1 MEDKINKSEILKN
14 LKADMKE
21 AERLQREWFIKR
33 EEWSSQ
39 TEGAPY
45 GNEVEGKSKIVSKDI
60 KKQREW
66 MIPSITDPFLS
77 TSDVIKCN
85 PVTYEDAKAARQ
97 NELLLNTQFC
107 RKFNRYNFIMKA
119 TKVLVT
125 EGSVVIQTG
134 WDYEEEEVEA
144 EVEVISVDENGMEFV
159 DTEISMQTNVIRNQ
173 PTAVVCRN
181 EDIFIDPTCMDD
193 MDKCQFVIHRY
204 ESSLNALKQDGRYE
218 NLDKVEAAQY
228 NLTNDPQYLR
238 EDQTYFEFKDKPRK
252 KFVVHEYWGNY
263 DIDGDGIAEPIVC
276 AWVGNTIIRLESNPY
291 PDNKPPFV
299 IVPFSAVPFQ
309 MFGEALAETIG
320 DNQKVKTA
328 ITRGM
333 IDNMAKSNNAVVATR
348 KGALD
353 PVNRKKFLKGENF
366 EFNGTPG
373 DFWQGSYNQL
383 PSSAFDMLN
392 LQNNEI
398 ESQTGVKSFS
408 GGISGNSLGNM
419 LDIETDVPLMDGSWK
434 KLRDVCDG
442 DGLIGS
448 NGKVTTVLKAHEIKY
463 PEQAYDMKFENEA
476 VVKSGGEH
484 LWTVKV
490 HGTSH
495 KLREWT
501 TISADDVYGY
511 MQKGH
516 RVTIPA
522 MKEMHAGIVTGNSI
536 DPYVLGY
543 WLGDGMSHSARIT
556 TEDIEVIDNFNTA
569 GYNCVEVKDSS
580 KCGNAKMYDVYKI
593 GYKPTRDSAT
603 GQFIGTGSFHSE
615 LRELGLHARY
625 NGEKHIPKEY
635 FTATYDEKMELIR
648 GLMDSDGYAHSGAFV
663 QFCQSE
669 SRLKDD
675 VIMLI
680 KSLGLKVSVI
690 KRDKHARNAMKQA
703 RCNISGSKMIW
714 ARKDAYEVGFTP
726 WSNPFKLSRKADKWK
741 RPKIETVKLTSMEKV
756 DKVLMRCLTVDSA
769 DKLFAVTSK
778 FILTHNTATGARG
791 ALDATATR
799 RLNLVRN
806 MSENMIKPIMRKWMA
821 YNAEFLEEEEVIRIT
836 NDEYV
841 PIRRDDLAGK
851 IDIDISISTSED
863 NAAKSQELS
872 FLLQTVGPNEDPSI
886 RREIM
891 AQIMDLM
898 RMPEQAKKIRDY
910 QPQVDPV
917 QQKMQELQIAKLEAE
932 IEKIR
937 ADAANK
943 LASSVENEADR
954 DEKLAQAEL
963 KRAQARKLMSEADN
977 LDMDFLRKDEMID
990 EQTTYERDQMQY
1002 DRKMQE
1008 KQFDRLHTL
1017 EVMQAQIDAG
1027 GKNEQIGVK

>member
-144 EVEVISVDENGMEFV
+144 EVEVVNTDENGREFV

-276 AWVGNTIIRLESNPY
+276 AWVGSTIIRLESNPY
-291 PDNKPPFV
+291 PDKKPPFV

-320 DNQKVKTA
+320 DNQKIKTA

-333 IDNMAKSNNAVVATR
+333 VDNMAKSNNAVVATR

-408 GGISGNSLGNM
+408 GGISGNALG
-419 LDIETDVPLMDGSWK
+419 S
-434 KLRDVCDG
+434 
-442 DGLIGS
+442 
-448 NGKVTTVLKAHEIKY
+448 
-463 PEQAYDMKFENEA
+463 
-476 VVKSGGEH
+476 
-484 LWTVKV
+484 
-490 HGTSH
+490 
-495 KLREWT
+495 
-501 TISADDVYGY
+501 
-511 MQKGH
+511 
-516 RVTIPA
+516 
-522 MKEMHAGIVTGNSI
+522 
-536 DPYVLGY
+536 
-543 WLGDGMSHSARIT
+543 
-556 TEDIEVIDNFNTA
+556 
-569 GYNCVEVKDSS
+569 
-580 KCGNAKMYDVYKI
+580 
-593 GYKPTRDSAT
+593 
-603 GQFIGTGSFHSE
+603 
-615 LRELGLHARY
+615 
-625 NGEKHIPKEY
+625 
-635 FTATYDEKMELIR
+635 
-648 GLMDSDGYAHSGAFV
+648 
-663 QFCQSE
+663 
-669 SRLKDD
+669 
-675 VIMLI
+675 
-680 KSLGLKVSVI
+680 
-690 KRDKHARNAMKQA
+690 
-703 RCNISGSKMIW
+703 
-714 ARKDAYEVGFTP
+714 
-726 WSNPFKLSRKADKWK
+726 
-741 RPKIETVKLTSMEKV
+741 
-756 DKVLMRCLTVDSA
+756 
-769 DKLFAVTSK
+769 
-778 FILTHNTATGARG
+778 TATGARG

-898 RMPEQAKKIRDY
+898 KMPEQAKKIRDY
-910 QPQVDPV
+910 QPQPDPV

-932 IEKIR
+932 IEKIK

-963 KRAQARKLMSEADN
+963 KRAQARKLLSEADN
-977 LDMDFLRKDEMID
+977 LDLDFLKKDEMVD
-990 EQTTYERDQMQY
+990 EQTANERDQMQY

-1017 EVMQAQIDAG
+1017 EVIQAQINAKDT
-1027 GKNEQIGVK
+1027 NIGVK

>member
-238 EDQTYFEFKDKPRK
+238 EDQSYFEFKDKPRK

-276 AWVGNTIIRLESNPY
+276 AWVGNTLIRLESNPY
-291 PDNKPPFV
+291 PDKKPPFV
-299 IVPFSAVPFQ
+299 IVPFSAVPFH

-320 DNQKVKTA
+320 DNQKIKTA

-333 IDNMAKSNNAVVATR
+333 VDNMAKSNNAVVATR

-408 GGISGNSLGNM
+408 GGISGNALG
-419 LDIETDVPLMDGSWK
+419 S
-434 KLRDVCDG
+434 
-442 DGLIGS
+442 
-448 NGKVTTVLKAHEIKY
+448 
-463 PEQAYDMKFENEA
+463 
-476 VVKSGGEH
+476 
-484 LWTVKV
+484 
-490 HGTSH
+490 
-495 KLREWT
+495 
-501 TISADDVYGY
+501 
-511 MQKGH
+511 
-516 RVTIPA
+516 
-522 MKEMHAGIVTGNSI
+522 
-536 DPYVLGY
+536 
-543 WLGDGMSHSARIT
+543 
-556 TEDIEVIDNFNTA
+556 
-569 GYNCVEVKDSS
+569 
-580 KCGNAKMYDVYKI
+580 
-593 GYKPTRDSAT
+593 
-603 GQFIGTGSFHSE
+603 
-615 LRELGLHARY
+615 
-625 NGEKHIPKEY
+625 
-635 FTATYDEKMELIR
+635 
-648 GLMDSDGYAHSGAFV
+648 
-663 QFCQSE
+663 
-669 SRLKDD
+669 
-675 VIMLI
+675 
-680 KSLGLKVSVI
+680 
-690 KRDKHARNAMKQA
+690 
-703 RCNISGSKMIW
+703 
-714 ARKDAYEVGFTP
+714 
-726 WSNPFKLSRKADKWK
+726 
-741 RPKIETVKLTSMEKV
+741 
-756 DKVLMRCLTVDSA
+756 
-769 DKLFAVTSK
+769 
-778 FILTHNTATGARG
+778 TATGARG

-872 FLLQTVGPNEDPSI
+872 FLLQTVGPSEDPSI

-910 QPQVDPV
+910 QPQPDPV

-932 IEKIR
+932 IEKIK

-963 KRAQARKLMSEADN
+963 KRAQARKLLSEADN
-977 LDMDFLRKDEMID
+977 LDLDFLKKDEMVD
-990 EQTTYERDQMQY
+990 EQTANERDQMQY

-1008 KQFDRLHTL
+1008 KQFDRMHTL
-1017 EVMQAQIDAG
+1017 EVMQAQIKANDT
-1027 GKNEQIGVK
+1027 NIGVK

>member
-45 GNEVEGKSKIVSKDI
+45 GNEVDGKSKIVSKDI

-193 MDKCQFVIHRY
+193 MEKCQFVIHRY

-238 EDQTYFEFKDKPRK
+238 EDQSYFEFKDKPRK

-276 AWVGNTIIRLESNPY
+276 AWVGNTLIRLESNPY
-291 PDNKPPFV
+291 PDKKPPFV
-299 IVPFSAVPFQ
+299 IVPFSAVPFH

-320 DNQKVKTA
+320 DNQKIKTA

-333 IDNMAKSNNAVVATR
+333 VDNMAKSNNAVVATR

-408 GGISGNSLGNM
+408 GGISGNSLG
-419 LDIETDVPLMDGSWK
+419 S
-434 KLRDVCDG
+434 
-442 DGLIGS
+442 
-448 NGKVTTVLKAHEIKY
+448 
-463 PEQAYDMKFENEA
+463 
-476 VVKSGGEH
+476 
-484 LWTVKV
+484 
-490 HGTSH
+490 
-495 KLREWT
+495 
-501 TISADDVYGY
+501 
-511 MQKGH
+511 
-516 RVTIPA
+516 
-522 MKEMHAGIVTGNSI
+522 
-536 DPYVLGY
+536 
-543 WLGDGMSHSARIT
+543 
-556 TEDIEVIDNFNTA
+556 
-569 GYNCVEVKDSS
+569 
-580 KCGNAKMYDVYKI
+580 
-593 GYKPTRDSAT
+593 
-603 GQFIGTGSFHSE
+603 
-615 LRELGLHARY
+615 
-625 NGEKHIPKEY
+625 
-635 FTATYDEKMELIR
+635 
-648 GLMDSDGYAHSGAFV
+648 
-663 QFCQSE
+663 
-669 SRLKDD
+669 
-675 VIMLI
+675 
-680 KSLGLKVSVI
+680 
-690 KRDKHARNAMKQA
+690 
-703 RCNISGSKMIW
+703 
-714 ARKDAYEVGFTP
+714 
-726 WSNPFKLSRKADKWK
+726 
-741 RPKIETVKLTSMEKV
+741 
-756 DKVLMRCLTVDSA
+756 
-769 DKLFAVTSK
+769 
-778 FILTHNTATGARG
+778 TATGARG

-872 FLLQTVGPNEDPSI
+872 FLLQTVGPSEDPSI

-910 QPQVDPV
+910 QPPVDPV

-963 KRAQARKLMSEADN
+963 KRAQARKLLSEADN
-977 LDMDFLRKDEMID
+977 LDLDFLKKDEMID
-990 EQTTYERDQMQY
+990 EQTANERDQMQY

-1008 KQFDRLHTL
+1008 KQFDRMHTL
-1017 EVMQAQIDAG
+1017 EVMQRQIDAG

>member
-45 GNEVEGKSKIVSKDI
+45 GNEVDGKSKIVSKDI

-193 MDKCQFVIHRY
+193 MEKCQFVIHRY

-238 EDQTYFEFKDKPRK
+238 EDQSYFEFKDKPRK

-276 AWVGNTIIRLESNPY
+276 AWVGNTLIRLESNPY
-291 PDNKPPFV
+291 PDKKPPFV
-299 IVPFSAVPFQ
+299 IVPFSAVPFH

-320 DNQKVKTA
+320 DNQKIKTA

-333 IDNMAKSNNAVVATR
+333 VDNMAKSNNAVVATR

-408 GGISGNSLGNM
+408 GGISGNALG
-419 LDIETDVPLMDGSWK
+419 S
-434 KLRDVCDG
+434 
-442 DGLIGS
+442 
-448 NGKVTTVLKAHEIKY
+448 
-463 PEQAYDMKFENEA
+463 
-476 VVKSGGEH
+476 
-484 LWTVKV
+484 
-490 HGTSH
+490 
-495 KLREWT
+495 
-501 TISADDVYGY
+501 
-511 MQKGH
+511 
-516 RVTIPA
+516 
-522 MKEMHAGIVTGNSI
+522 
-536 DPYVLGY
+536 
-543 WLGDGMSHSARIT
+543 
-556 TEDIEVIDNFNTA
+556 
-569 GYNCVEVKDSS
+569 
-580 KCGNAKMYDVYKI
+580 
-593 GYKPTRDSAT
+593 
-603 GQFIGTGSFHSE
+603 
-615 LRELGLHARY
+615 
-625 NGEKHIPKEY
+625 
-635 FTATYDEKMELIR
+635 
-648 GLMDSDGYAHSGAFV
+648 
-663 QFCQSE
+663 
-669 SRLKDD
+669 
-675 VIMLI
+675 
-680 KSLGLKVSVI
+680 
-690 KRDKHARNAMKQA
+690 
-703 RCNISGSKMIW
+703 
-714 ARKDAYEVGFTP
+714 
-726 WSNPFKLSRKADKWK
+726 
-741 RPKIETVKLTSMEKV
+741 
-756 DKVLMRCLTVDSA
+756 
-769 DKLFAVTSK
+769 
-778 FILTHNTATGARG
+778 TATGARG

-872 FLLQTVGPNEDPSI
+872 FLLQTVGPSEDPSI

-977 LDMDFLRKDEMID
+977 LDLEFLKKDEMVD
-990 EQTTYERDQMQY
+990 EQTANERDQMQY

-1017 EVMQAQIDAG
+1017 EVMQAQINAKDT
-1027 GKNEQIGVK
+1027 NIGVK

>member
-144 EVEVISVDENGMEFV
+144 EVEVIGVDENGMEFV

-193 MDKCQFVIHRY
+193 MEKCQFVIHRY

-218 NLDKVEAAQY
+218 NLDKVESAQY

-276 AWVGNTIIRLESNPY
+276 AWVGNTLIRLESNPY
-291 PDNKPPFV
+291 PDKKPPFI
-299 IVPFSAVPFQ
+299 IVPFSAVPFH

-320 DNQKVKTA
+320 DNQKIKTA

-333 IDNMAKSNNAVVATR
+333 VDNMAKSNNAVVATR

-408 GGISGNSLGNM
+408 GGISGNALG
-419 LDIETDVPLMDGSWK
+419 S
-434 KLRDVCDG
+434 
-442 DGLIGS
+442 
-448 NGKVTTVLKAHEIKY
+448 
-463 PEQAYDMKFENEA
+463 
-476 VVKSGGEH
+476 
-484 LWTVKV
+484 
-490 HGTSH
+490 
-495 KLREWT
+495 
-501 TISADDVYGY
+501 
-511 MQKGH
+511 
-516 RVTIPA
+516 
-522 MKEMHAGIVTGNSI
+522 
-536 DPYVLGY
+536 
-543 WLGDGMSHSARIT
+543 
-556 TEDIEVIDNFNTA
+556 
-569 GYNCVEVKDSS
+569 
-580 KCGNAKMYDVYKI
+580 
-593 GYKPTRDSAT
+593 
-603 GQFIGTGSFHSE
+603 
-615 LRELGLHARY
+615 
-625 NGEKHIPKEY
+625 
-635 FTATYDEKMELIR
+635 
-648 GLMDSDGYAHSGAFV
+648 
-663 QFCQSE
+663 
-669 SRLKDD
+669 
-675 VIMLI
+675 
-680 KSLGLKVSVI
+680 
-690 KRDKHARNAMKQA
+690 
-703 RCNISGSKMIW
+703 
-714 ARKDAYEVGFTP
+714 
-726 WSNPFKLSRKADKWK
+726 
-741 RPKIETVKLTSMEKV
+741 
-756 DKVLMRCLTVDSA
+756 
-769 DKLFAVTSK
+769 
-778 FILTHNTATGARG
+778 TATGARG

-872 FLLQTVGPNEDPSI
+872 FLLQTVGPSEDPSI

-932 IEKIR
+932 IEKIK

-963 KRAQARKLMSEADN
+963 KRAQARKLLSEADN
-977 LDMDFLRKDEMID
+977 LDLDFLKKDEMVD
-990 EQTTYERDQMQY
+990 EQTANERDQMQY

-1008 KQFDRLHTL
+1008 KQFDRMHTL
-1017 EVMQAQIDAG
+1017 EVMQRQID
-1027 GKNEQIGVK
+1027 NRDTNIGVK

>member
-1 MEDKINKSEILKN
+1 MDKINKNEILKN

-39 TEGAPY
+39 TKGAPY
-45 GNEVEGKSKIVSKDI
+45 GNEVDGKSKIVSKDI
-60 KKQREW
+60 KKQLEW
-66 MIPSITDPFLS
+66 MLPSITDPFLS

-85 PVTYEDAKAARQ
+85 PVTYEDGKSARQ

-408 GGISGNSLGNM
+408 GGISGNALG
-419 LDIETDVPLMDGSWK
+419 S
-434 KLRDVCDG
+434 
-442 DGLIGS
+442 
-448 NGKVTTVLKAHEIKY
+448 
-463 PEQAYDMKFENEA
+463 
-476 VVKSGGEH
+476 
-484 LWTVKV
+484 
-490 HGTSH
+490 
-495 KLREWT
+495 
-501 TISADDVYGY
+501 
-511 MQKGH
+511 
-516 RVTIPA
+516 
-522 MKEMHAGIVTGNSI
+522 
-536 DPYVLGY
+536 
-543 WLGDGMSHSARIT
+543 
-556 TEDIEVIDNFNTA
+556 
-569 GYNCVEVKDSS
+569 
-580 KCGNAKMYDVYKI
+580 
-593 GYKPTRDSAT
+593 
-603 GQFIGTGSFHSE
+603 
-615 LRELGLHARY
+615 
-625 NGEKHIPKEY
+625 
-635 FTATYDEKMELIR
+635 
-648 GLMDSDGYAHSGAFV
+648 
-663 QFCQSE
+663 
-669 SRLKDD
+669 
-675 VIMLI
+675 
-680 KSLGLKVSVI
+680 
-690 KRDKHARNAMKQA
+690 
-703 RCNISGSKMIW
+703 
-714 ARKDAYEVGFTP
+714 
-726 WSNPFKLSRKADKWK
+726 
-741 RPKIETVKLTSMEKV
+741 
-756 DKVLMRCLTVDSA
+756 
-769 DKLFAVTSK
+769 
-778 FILTHNTATGARG
+778 TATGARG

-872 FLLQTVGPNEDPSI
+872 FLLQTVGPSEDPSI

-910 QPQVDPV
+910 QPPVDPV

-977 LDMDFLRKDEMID
+977 LDLDFLKKDEMVD
-990 EQTTYERDQMQY
+990 EQTANERDQMQY

-1017 EVMQAQIDAG
+1017 EVMQAQINAKDT
-1027 GKNEQIGVK
+1027 NIGVK

>member
-45 GNEVEGKSKIVSKDI
+45 GNEVDGKSKIVSKDI

-144 EVEVISVDENGMEFV
+144 EVEVINVDKNGMEFV

-276 AWVGNTIIRLESNPY
+276 AWVGNTLIRLESNPY
-291 PDNKPPFV
+291 PDKKPPFV
-299 IVPFSAVPFQ
+299 IVPFSAVPFH

-320 DNQKVKTA
+320 DNQKIKTA

-333 IDNMAKSNNAVVATR
+333 VDNMAKSNNAVVATR

-408 GGISGNSLGNM
+408 GGISGNALG
-419 LDIETDVPLMDGSWK
+419 S
-434 KLRDVCDG
+434 
-442 DGLIGS
+442 
-448 NGKVTTVLKAHEIKY
+448 
-463 PEQAYDMKFENEA
+463 
-476 VVKSGGEH
+476 
-484 LWTVKV
+484 
-490 HGTSH
+490 
-495 KLREWT
+495 
-501 TISADDVYGY
+501 
-511 MQKGH
+511 
-516 RVTIPA
+516 
-522 MKEMHAGIVTGNSI
+522 
-536 DPYVLGY
+536 
-543 WLGDGMSHSARIT
+543 
-556 TEDIEVIDNFNTA
+556 
-569 GYNCVEVKDSS
+569 
-580 KCGNAKMYDVYKI
+580 
-593 GYKPTRDSAT
+593 
-603 GQFIGTGSFHSE
+603 
-615 LRELGLHARY
+615 
-625 NGEKHIPKEY
+625 
-635 FTATYDEKMELIR
+635 
-648 GLMDSDGYAHSGAFV
+648 
-663 QFCQSE
+663 
-669 SRLKDD
+669 
-675 VIMLI
+675 
-680 KSLGLKVSVI
+680 
-690 KRDKHARNAMKQA
+690 
-703 RCNISGSKMIW
+703 
-714 ARKDAYEVGFTP
+714 
-726 WSNPFKLSRKADKWK
+726 
-741 RPKIETVKLTSMEKV
+741 
-756 DKVLMRCLTVDSA
+756 
-769 DKLFAVTSK
+769 
-778 FILTHNTATGARG
+778 TATGARG

-872 FLLQTVGPNEDPSI
+872 FLLQTVGPSEDPSI

-910 QPQVDPV
+910 QPQPDPV

-977 LDMDFLRKDEMID
+977 LDLDFLKKDEMVD
-990 EQTTYERDQMQY
+990 EQTANERDQMQY

-1017 EVMQAQIDAG
+1017 EVIQAQINAKDT
-1027 GKNEQIGVK
+1027 NIGVK

>member
-1 MEDKINKSEILKN
+1 MDKINKNEILKN

-39 TEGAPY
+39 TKGAPY

-60 KKQREW
+60 KKQLEW
-66 MIPSITDPFLS
+66 MLPSITDPFLS
-77 TSDVIKCN
+77 TADVIKCN
-85 PVTYEDAKAARQ
+85 PVTYEDSKAARQ

-193 MDKCQFVIHRY
+193 MEKCQFVIHRY

-238 EDQTYFEFKDKPRK
+238 EDQSYFEFKDKPRK

-276 AWVGNTIIRLESNPY
+276 AWVGNTLIRLESNPY
-291 PDNKPPFV
+291 PDKKPPFV
-299 IVPFSAVPFQ
+299 IVPFSAVPFH

-320 DNQKVKTA
+320 DNQKIKTA

-333 IDNMAKSNNAVVATR
+333 VDNMAKSNNAVVATR

-408 GGISGNSLGNM
+408 GGISGNALG
-419 LDIETDVPLMDGSWK
+419 S
-434 KLRDVCDG
+434 
-442 DGLIGS
+442 
-448 NGKVTTVLKAHEIKY
+448 
-463 PEQAYDMKFENEA
+463 
-476 VVKSGGEH
+476 
-484 LWTVKV
+484 
-490 HGTSH
+490 
-495 KLREWT
+495 
-501 TISADDVYGY
+501 
-511 MQKGH
+511 
-516 RVTIPA
+516 
-522 MKEMHAGIVTGNSI
+522 
-536 DPYVLGY
+536 
-543 WLGDGMSHSARIT
+543 
-556 TEDIEVIDNFNTA
+556 
-569 GYNCVEVKDSS
+569 
-580 KCGNAKMYDVYKI
+580 
-593 GYKPTRDSAT
+593 
-603 GQFIGTGSFHSE
+603 
-615 LRELGLHARY
+615 
-625 NGEKHIPKEY
+625 
-635 FTATYDEKMELIR
+635 
-648 GLMDSDGYAHSGAFV
+648 
-663 QFCQSE
+663 
-669 SRLKDD
+669 
-675 VIMLI
+675 
-680 KSLGLKVSVI
+680 
-690 KRDKHARNAMKQA
+690 
-703 RCNISGSKMIW
+703 
-714 ARKDAYEVGFTP
+714 
-726 WSNPFKLSRKADKWK
+726 
-741 RPKIETVKLTSMEKV
+741 
-756 DKVLMRCLTVDSA
+756 
-769 DKLFAVTSK
+769 
-778 FILTHNTATGARG
+778 TATGARG

-872 FLLQTVGPNEDPSI
+872 FLLQTVGPSEDPSI

-910 QPQVDPV
+910 QPPVDPV

-977 LDMDFLRKDEMID
+977 LDMDFLKID
-990 EQTTYERDQMQY
+990 SGADHKEKLELEKLKHEANIEQMLIQAANN
-1002 DRKMQE
+1002 DR
-1008 KQFDRLHTL
+1008 
-1017 EVMQAQIDAG
+1017 
-1027 GKNEQIGVK
+1027 NIGVVR

>member
-1 MEDKINKSEILKN
+1 MDKINKNEILKN

-39 TEGAPY
+39 TKGAPY

-60 KKQREW
+60 KKQLEW
-66 MIPSITDPFLS
+66 MLPSITDPFLS
-77 TSDVIKCN
+77 TADVIKCN
-85 PVTYEDAKAARQ
+85 PVTYEDSKAARQ

-144 EVEVISVDENGMEFV
+144 EVEVIKVDEDGMEFV
-159 DTEISMQTNVIRNQ
+159 DTEMSTQTTVVRNQ

-228 NLTNDPQYLR
+228 SLTNEPQYLR

-276 AWVGNTIIRLESNPY
+276 AWVGSTIIRLESNPY

-353 PVNRKKFLKGENF
+353 VVNRKKFLKGENF

-398 ESQTGVKSFS
+398 ESQTGFKSFS
-408 GGISGNSLGNM
+408 GGISGNSLG
-419 LDIETDVPLMDGSWK
+419 G
-434 KLRDVCDG
+434 
-442 DGLIGS
+442 
-448 NGKVTTVLKAHEIKY
+448 
-463 PEQAYDMKFENEA
+463 
-476 VVKSGGEH
+476 
-484 LWTVKV
+484 
-490 HGTSH
+490 
-495 KLREWT
+495 
-501 TISADDVYGY
+501 
-511 MQKGH
+511 
-516 RVTIPA
+516 
-522 MKEMHAGIVTGNSI
+522 
-536 DPYVLGY
+536 
-543 WLGDGMSHSARIT
+543 
-556 TEDIEVIDNFNTA
+556 
-569 GYNCVEVKDSS
+569 
-580 KCGNAKMYDVYKI
+580 
-593 GYKPTRDSAT
+593 
-603 GQFIGTGSFHSE
+603 
-615 LRELGLHARY
+615 
-625 NGEKHIPKEY
+625 
-635 FTATYDEKMELIR
+635 
-648 GLMDSDGYAHSGAFV
+648 
-663 QFCQSE
+663 
-669 SRLKDD
+669 
-675 VIMLI
+675 
-680 KSLGLKVSVI
+680 
-690 KRDKHARNAMKQA
+690 
-703 RCNISGSKMIW
+703 
-714 ARKDAYEVGFTP
+714 
-726 WSNPFKLSRKADKWK
+726 
-741 RPKIETVKLTSMEKV
+741 
-756 DKVLMRCLTVDSA
+756 
-769 DKLFAVTSK
+769 
-778 FILTHNTATGARG
+778 TATGARG
-791 ALDATATR
+791 ALDATSTR

-821 YNAEFLEEEEVIRIT
+821 YNAEFLEEEEVVRIT

-841 PIRRDDLAGK
+841 PVRRDDLAGN

-872 FLLQTVGPNEDPSI
+872 FLLQTVGPNEDPAI

-898 RMPEQAKKIRDY
+898 RMPEQAKRIREY
-910 QPQVDPV
+910 QPQPDPV

-932 IEKIR
+932 IEKIK

-990 EQTTYERDQMQY
+990 EQTAYERDQMQY

-1017 EVMQAQIDAG
+1017 EVMQAQINAKDT
-1027 GKNEQIGVK
+1027 NIGVK

>member
-1 MEDKINKSEILKN
+1 MEDRINKSEILKN

-45 GNEVEGKSKIVSKDI
+45 GNEVDGKSKIVSKDI

-144 EVEVISVDENGMEFV
+144 EVEVISVDENGKEFV

-193 MDKCQFVIHRY
+193 MEKCQFVIHRY

-238 EDQTYFEFKDKPRK
+238 EDQSYFEFKDKPRK

-276 AWVGNTIIRLESNPY
+276 AWVGNTLIRLESNPY
-291 PDNKPPFV
+291 PDKKPPFV
-299 IVPFSAVPFQ
+299 IVPFSAVPFH

-320 DNQKVKTA
+320 DNQKIKTA

-333 IDNMAKSNNAVVATR
+333 VDNMAKSNNAVVATR

-408 GGISGNSLGNM
+408 GGISGNALG
-419 LDIETDVPLMDGSWK
+419 S
-434 KLRDVCDG
+434 
-442 DGLIGS
+442 
-448 NGKVTTVLKAHEIKY
+448 
-463 PEQAYDMKFENEA
+463 
-476 VVKSGGEH
+476 
-484 LWTVKV
+484 
-490 HGTSH
+490 
-495 KLREWT
+495 
-501 TISADDVYGY
+501 
-511 MQKGH
+511 
-516 RVTIPA
+516 
-522 MKEMHAGIVTGNSI
+522 
-536 DPYVLGY
+536 
-543 WLGDGMSHSARIT
+543 
-556 TEDIEVIDNFNTA
+556 
-569 GYNCVEVKDSS
+569 
-580 KCGNAKMYDVYKI
+580 
-593 GYKPTRDSAT
+593 
-603 GQFIGTGSFHSE
+603 
-615 LRELGLHARY
+615 
-625 NGEKHIPKEY
+625 
-635 FTATYDEKMELIR
+635 
-648 GLMDSDGYAHSGAFV
+648 
-663 QFCQSE
+663 
-669 SRLKDD
+669 
-675 VIMLI
+675 
-680 KSLGLKVSVI
+680 
-690 KRDKHARNAMKQA
+690 
-703 RCNISGSKMIW
+703 
-714 ARKDAYEVGFTP
+714 
-726 WSNPFKLSRKADKWK
+726 
-741 RPKIETVKLTSMEKV
+741 
-756 DKVLMRCLTVDSA
+756 
-769 DKLFAVTSK
+769 
-778 FILTHNTATGARG
+778 TATGARG

-910 QPQVDPV
+910 QPQPDPV

-932 IEKIR
+932 IEKIK

-963 KRAQARKLMSEADN
+963 KRAQARKLLSEADN
-977 LDMDFLRKDEMID
+977 LDLDFLKKDEMVD
-990 EQTTYERDQMQY
+990 EQTANERDQMQY

-1017 EVMQAQIDAG
+1017 EVIQAQINAKDT
-1027 GKNEQIGVK
+1027 NIGVK

>member
-144 EVEVISVDENGMEFV
+144 EVEVVNTDENGREFV

-276 AWVGNTIIRLESNPY
+276 AWVGNTLIRLESNPY
-291 PDNKPPFV
+291 PDKKPPFV
-299 IVPFSAVPFQ
+299 IVPFSAVPFH

-320 DNQKVKTA
+320 DNQKIKTA

-333 IDNMAKSNNAVVATR
+333 VDNMAKSNNAVVATR

-408 GGISGNSLGNM
+408 GGISGNALG
-419 LDIETDVPLMDGSWK
+419 S
-434 KLRDVCDG
+434 
-442 DGLIGS
+442 
-448 NGKVTTVLKAHEIKY
+448 
-463 PEQAYDMKFENEA
+463 
-476 VVKSGGEH
+476 
-484 LWTVKV
+484 
-490 HGTSH
+490 
-495 KLREWT
+495 
-501 TISADDVYGY
+501 
-511 MQKGH
+511 
-516 RVTIPA
+516 
-522 MKEMHAGIVTGNSI
+522 
-536 DPYVLGY
+536 
-543 WLGDGMSHSARIT
+543 
-556 TEDIEVIDNFNTA
+556 
-569 GYNCVEVKDSS
+569 
-580 KCGNAKMYDVYKI
+580 
-593 GYKPTRDSAT
+593 
-603 GQFIGTGSFHSE
+603 
-615 LRELGLHARY
+615 
-625 NGEKHIPKEY
+625 
-635 FTATYDEKMELIR
+635 
-648 GLMDSDGYAHSGAFV
+648 
-663 QFCQSE
+663 
-669 SRLKDD
+669 
-675 VIMLI
+675 
-680 KSLGLKVSVI
+680 
-690 KRDKHARNAMKQA
+690 
-703 RCNISGSKMIW
+703 
-714 ARKDAYEVGFTP
+714 
-726 WSNPFKLSRKADKWK
+726 
-741 RPKIETVKLTSMEKV
+741 
-756 DKVLMRCLTVDSA
+756 
-769 DKLFAVTSK
+769 
-778 FILTHNTATGARG
+778 TATGARG

-836 NDEYV
+836 NDKYV

-898 RMPEQAKKIRDY
+898 KMPEQAKKIRDY
-910 QPQVDPV
+910 QPQPDPV

-932 IEKIR
+932 IEKIK

-963 KRAQARKLMSEADN
+963 KRAQARKLLSEADN
-977 LDMDFLRKDEMID
+977 LDLDFLKKDEMVD
-990 EQTTYERDQMQY
+990 EQTANERDQMQY

-1017 EVMQAQIDAG
+1017 EVIQAQINAKDT
-1027 GKNEQIGVK
+1027 NIGVK

>member
-144 EVEVISVDENGMEFV
+144 EVEVVNTDENGREFV
-159 DTEISMQTNVIRNQ
+159 DTEISMQINVIRNQ

-193 MDKCQFVIHRY
+193 MEKCQFVIHRY

-276 AWVGNTIIRLESNPY
+276 AWVGNTLIRLESNPY
-291 PDNKPPFV
+291 PDKKPPFV
-299 IVPFSAVPFQ
+299 IVPFSAVPFH

-320 DNQKVKTA
+320 DNQKIKTA

-333 IDNMAKSNNAVVATR
+333 VDNMAKSNNAVVATR

-408 GGISGNSLGNM
+408 GGISGNALG
-419 LDIETDVPLMDGSWK
+419 S
-434 KLRDVCDG
+434 
-442 DGLIGS
+442 
-448 NGKVTTVLKAHEIKY
+448 
-463 PEQAYDMKFENEA
+463 
-476 VVKSGGEH
+476 
-484 LWTVKV
+484 
-490 HGTSH
+490 
-495 KLREWT
+495 
-501 TISADDVYGY
+501 
-511 MQKGH
+511 
-516 RVTIPA
+516 
-522 MKEMHAGIVTGNSI
+522 
-536 DPYVLGY
+536 
-543 WLGDGMSHSARIT
+543 
-556 TEDIEVIDNFNTA
+556 
-569 GYNCVEVKDSS
+569 
-580 KCGNAKMYDVYKI
+580 
-593 GYKPTRDSAT
+593 
-603 GQFIGTGSFHSE
+603 
-615 LRELGLHARY
+615 
-625 NGEKHIPKEY
+625 
-635 FTATYDEKMELIR
+635 
-648 GLMDSDGYAHSGAFV
+648 
-663 QFCQSE
+663 
-669 SRLKDD
+669 
-675 VIMLI
+675 
-680 KSLGLKVSVI
+680 
-690 KRDKHARNAMKQA
+690 
-703 RCNISGSKMIW
+703 
-714 ARKDAYEVGFTP
+714 
-726 WSNPFKLSRKADKWK
+726 
-741 RPKIETVKLTSMEKV
+741 
-756 DKVLMRCLTVDSA
+756 
-769 DKLFAVTSK
+769 
-778 FILTHNTATGARG
+778 TATGARG

-872 FLLQTVGPNEDPSI
+872 FLLQTVGPSEDPSI

-898 RMPEQAKKIRDY
+898 KMPEQAKKIRDY
-910 QPQVDPV
+910 QPQPDPV

-932 IEKIR
+932 IEKIK

-963 KRAQARKLMSEADN
+963 KRAQARKLLSEADN
-977 LDMDFLRKDEMID
+977 LDLDFLKKDEMVD
-990 EQTTYERDQMQY
+990 EQTANERDQMQY

-1017 EVMQAQIDAG
+1017 EVIQAQINAKDT
-1027 GKNEQIGVK
+1027 NIGVK

>member
-45 GNEVEGKSKIVSKDI
+45 GNEVDGKSKIVSKDI

-193 MDKCQFVIHRY
+193 MEKCQFVIHRY

-238 EDQTYFEFKDKPRK
+238 EDQSYFEFKDKPRK

-276 AWVGNTIIRLESNPY
+276 AWVGNTLIRLESNPY
-291 PDNKPPFV
+291 PDKKPPFV
-299 IVPFSAVPFQ
+299 IVPFSAVPFH

-320 DNQKVKTA
+320 DNQKIKTA

-333 IDNMAKSNNAVVATR
+333 VDNMAKSNNAVVATR

-408 GGISGNSLGNM
+408 GGISGNALG
-419 LDIETDVPLMDGSWK
+419 S
-434 KLRDVCDG
+434 
-442 DGLIGS
+442 
-448 NGKVTTVLKAHEIKY
+448 
-463 PEQAYDMKFENEA
+463 
-476 VVKSGGEH
+476 
-484 LWTVKV
+484 
-490 HGTSH
+490 
-495 KLREWT
+495 
-501 TISADDVYGY
+501 
-511 MQKGH
+511 
-516 RVTIPA
+516 
-522 MKEMHAGIVTGNSI
+522 
-536 DPYVLGY
+536 
-543 WLGDGMSHSARIT
+543 
-556 TEDIEVIDNFNTA
+556 
-569 GYNCVEVKDSS
+569 
-580 KCGNAKMYDVYKI
+580 
-593 GYKPTRDSAT
+593 
-603 GQFIGTGSFHSE
+603 
-615 LRELGLHARY
+615 
-625 NGEKHIPKEY
+625 
-635 FTATYDEKMELIR
+635 
-648 GLMDSDGYAHSGAFV
+648 
-663 QFCQSE
+663 
-669 SRLKDD
+669 
-675 VIMLI
+675 
-680 KSLGLKVSVI
+680 
-690 KRDKHARNAMKQA
+690 
-703 RCNISGSKMIW
+703 
-714 ARKDAYEVGFTP
+714 
-726 WSNPFKLSRKADKWK
+726 
-741 RPKIETVKLTSMEKV
+741 
-756 DKVLMRCLTVDSA
+756 
-769 DKLFAVTSK
+769 
-778 FILTHNTATGARG
+778 TATGARG

-872 FLLQTVGPNEDPSI
+872 FLLQTVGPSEDPSI

-910 QPQVDPV
+910 QPPVDPV

-932 IEKIR
+932 IEKIK

-977 LDMDFLRKDEMID
+977 LDLDFLKKDEMVD
-990 EQTTYERDQMQY
+990 EQTANERDQMQY

-1008 KQFDRLHTL
+1008 KQFDRMHTL
-1017 EVMQAQIDAG
+1017 EVMQAQINAKDT
-1027 GKNEQIGVK
+1027 NIGVK

>member
-1 MEDKINKSEILKN
+1 MDKINKNEILKN

-39 TEGAPY
+39 TKGAPY
-45 GNEVEGKSKIVSKDI
+45 GNEVDGKSKIVSKDI
-60 KKQREW
+60 KKQLEW
-66 MIPSITDPFLS
+66 MLPSITDPFLS
-77 TSDVIKCN
+77 TADVIKCN
-85 PVTYEDAKAARQ
+85 PVTYEDSKAARQ

-125 EGSVVIQTG
+125 EGSVVVQTG

-144 EVEVISVDENGMEFV
+144 EVEVIKVDEDGMEFV
-159 DTEISMQTNVIRNQ
+159 DTEMSTQTTVVRNQ

-193 MDKCQFVIHRY
+193 MEKCQFVIHRY

-228 NLTNDPQYLR
+228 SLTNDPQYLR

-276 AWVGNTIIRLESNPY
+276 AWVGSTIIRLESNPY

-353 PVNRKKFLKGENF
+353 VVNRKKFLKGENF

-398 ESQTGVKSFS
+398 ESQTGFKSFS
-408 GGISGNSLGNM
+408 GGISGNSLG
-419 LDIETDVPLMDGSWK
+419 G
-434 KLRDVCDG
+434 
-442 DGLIGS
+442 
-448 NGKVTTVLKAHEIKY
+448 
-463 PEQAYDMKFENEA
+463 
-476 VVKSGGEH
+476 
-484 LWTVKV
+484 
-490 HGTSH
+490 
-495 KLREWT
+495 
-501 TISADDVYGY
+501 
-511 MQKGH
+511 
-516 RVTIPA
+516 
-522 MKEMHAGIVTGNSI
+522 
-536 DPYVLGY
+536 
-543 WLGDGMSHSARIT
+543 
-556 TEDIEVIDNFNTA
+556 
-569 GYNCVEVKDSS
+569 
-580 KCGNAKMYDVYKI
+580 
-593 GYKPTRDSAT
+593 
-603 GQFIGTGSFHSE
+603 
-615 LRELGLHARY
+615 
-625 NGEKHIPKEY
+625 
-635 FTATYDEKMELIR
+635 
-648 GLMDSDGYAHSGAFV
+648 
-663 QFCQSE
+663 
-669 SRLKDD
+669 
-675 VIMLI
+675 
-680 KSLGLKVSVI
+680 
-690 KRDKHARNAMKQA
+690 
-703 RCNISGSKMIW
+703 
-714 ARKDAYEVGFTP
+714 
-726 WSNPFKLSRKADKWK
+726 
-741 RPKIETVKLTSMEKV
+741 
-756 DKVLMRCLTVDSA
+756 
-769 DKLFAVTSK
+769 
-778 FILTHNTATGARG
+778 TATGARG
-791 ALDATATR
+791 ALDATSTR

-841 PIRRDDLAGK
+841 PVRRDDLAGN

-872 FLLQTVGPNEDPSI
+872 FLLQTVGPNEDPAI

-932 IEKIR
+932 IEKIK

-963 KRAQARKLMSEADN
+963 KRAQARKLLSEADN
-977 LDMDFLRKDEMID
+977 LDLDFLKKDEMID
-990 EQTTYERDQMQY
+990 EQTANERDQMQY

-1017 EVMQAQIDAG
+1017 EVMQAQINAKDT
-1027 GKNEQIGVK
+1027 NIGVK

>member
-45 GNEVEGKSKIVSKDI
+45 GNEVDGKSKIVSKDI

-144 EVEVISVDENGMEFV
+144 EVEVVNTDENGREFV

-193 MDKCQFVIHRY
+193 MEKCQFVIHRY

-276 AWVGNTIIRLESNPY
+276 AWVGNTLIRLESNPY
-291 PDNKPPFV
+291 PDKKPPFV
-299 IVPFSAVPFQ
+299 IVPFSAVPFH

-320 DNQKVKTA
+320 DNQKIKTA

-333 IDNMAKSNNAVVATR
+333 VDNMAKSNNAVVATR

-408 GGISGNSLGNM
+408 GGISGNALG
-419 LDIETDVPLMDGSWK
+419 S
-434 KLRDVCDG
+434 
-442 DGLIGS
+442 
-448 NGKVTTVLKAHEIKY
+448 
-463 PEQAYDMKFENEA
+463 
-476 VVKSGGEH
+476 
-484 LWTVKV
+484 
-490 HGTSH
+490 
-495 KLREWT
+495 
-501 TISADDVYGY
+501 
-511 MQKGH
+511 
-516 RVTIPA
+516 
-522 MKEMHAGIVTGNSI
+522 
-536 DPYVLGY
+536 
-543 WLGDGMSHSARIT
+543 
-556 TEDIEVIDNFNTA
+556 
-569 GYNCVEVKDSS
+569 
-580 KCGNAKMYDVYKI
+580 
-593 GYKPTRDSAT
+593 
-603 GQFIGTGSFHSE
+603 
-615 LRELGLHARY
+615 
-625 NGEKHIPKEY
+625 
-635 FTATYDEKMELIR
+635 
-648 GLMDSDGYAHSGAFV
+648 
-663 QFCQSE
+663 
-669 SRLKDD
+669 
-675 VIMLI
+675 
-680 KSLGLKVSVI
+680 
-690 KRDKHARNAMKQA
+690 
-703 RCNISGSKMIW
+703 
-714 ARKDAYEVGFTP
+714 
-726 WSNPFKLSRKADKWK
+726 
-741 RPKIETVKLTSMEKV
+741 
-756 DKVLMRCLTVDSA
+756 
-769 DKLFAVTSK
+769 
-778 FILTHNTATGARG
+778 TATGARG

-821 YNAEFLEEEEVIRIT
+821 YNAEFLEEEEVVRIT

-872 FLLQTVGPNEDPSI
+872 FLLQTVGPSEDPSI

-898 RMPEQAKKIRDY
+898 KMPEQAKKIRDY
-910 QPQVDPV
+910 QPQPDPV

-932 IEKIR
+932 IEKIK

-963 KRAQARKLMSEADN
+963 KRAQARKLLSEADN
-977 LDMDFLRKDEMID
+977 LDLDFLKKDEMVD
-990 EQTTYERDQMQY
+990 EQTANERDQMQY

-1017 EVMQAQIDAG
+1017 EVIQAQINAKDT
-1027 GKNEQIGVK
+1027 NIGVK

>member
-45 GNEVEGKSKIVSKDI
+45 GNEVDGKSKIVSKDI

-159 DTEISMQTNVIRNQ
+159 DTEISMQTNIIRNQ

-193 MDKCQFVIHRY
+193 MEKCQFVIHRY

-238 EDQTYFEFKDKPRK
+238 EDQSYFEFKDKPRK

-276 AWVGNTIIRLESNPY
+276 AWVGNTLIRLESNPY
-291 PDNKPPFV
+291 PDKKPPFV
-299 IVPFSAVPFQ
+299 IVPFSAVPFH

-320 DNQKVKTA
+320 DNQKIKTA

-333 IDNMAKSNNAVVATR
+333 VDNMAKSNNAVVATR

-408 GGISGNSLGNM
+408 GGISGNALG
-419 LDIETDVPLMDGSWK
+419 S
-434 KLRDVCDG
+434 
-442 DGLIGS
+442 
-448 NGKVTTVLKAHEIKY
+448 
-463 PEQAYDMKFENEA
+463 
-476 VVKSGGEH
+476 
-484 LWTVKV
+484 
-490 HGTSH
+490 
-495 KLREWT
+495 
-501 TISADDVYGY
+501 
-511 MQKGH
+511 
-516 RVTIPA
+516 
-522 MKEMHAGIVTGNSI
+522 
-536 DPYVLGY
+536 
-543 WLGDGMSHSARIT
+543 
-556 TEDIEVIDNFNTA
+556 
-569 GYNCVEVKDSS
+569 
-580 KCGNAKMYDVYKI
+580 
-593 GYKPTRDSAT
+593 
-603 GQFIGTGSFHSE
+603 
-615 LRELGLHARY
+615 
-625 NGEKHIPKEY
+625 
-635 FTATYDEKMELIR
+635 
-648 GLMDSDGYAHSGAFV
+648 
-663 QFCQSE
+663 
-669 SRLKDD
+669 
-675 VIMLI
+675 
-680 KSLGLKVSVI
+680 
-690 KRDKHARNAMKQA
+690 
-703 RCNISGSKMIW
+703 
-714 ARKDAYEVGFTP
+714 
-726 WSNPFKLSRKADKWK
+726 
-741 RPKIETVKLTSMEKV
+741 
-756 DKVLMRCLTVDSA
+756 
-769 DKLFAVTSK
+769 
-778 FILTHNTATGARG
+778 TATGARG

-872 FLLQTVGPNEDPSI
+872 FLLQTVGPSEDPSI

-977 LDMDFLRKDEMID
+977 LDLEFLKKDEMVD
-990 EQTTYERDQMQY
+990 EQTANERDQMQY

-1017 EVMQAQIDAG
+1017 EVMQAQINAKDT
-1027 GKNEQIGVK
+1027 NIGVK

>member
-1 MEDKINKSEILKN
+1 MDKINKNEILKN

-39 TEGAPY
+39 TKGAPY

-60 KKQREW
+60 KKQLEW
-66 MIPSITDPFLS
+66 MLPSITDPFLS
-77 TSDVIKCN
+77 TADVIKCN
-85 PVTYEDAKAARQ
+85 PVTYEDSKAARQ

-193 MDKCQFVIHRY
+193 MEKCQFVIHRY

-238 EDQTYFEFKDKPRK
+238 EDQSYFEFKDKPRK

-276 AWVGNTIIRLESNPY
+276 AWVGNTLIRLESNPY
-291 PDNKPPFV
+291 PDKKPPFV
-299 IVPFSAVPFQ
+299 IVPFSAVPFH

-320 DNQKVKTA
+320 DNQKIKTA

-333 IDNMAKSNNAVVATR
+333 VDNMAKSNNAVVATR

-398 ESQTGVKSFS
+398 ESQTGFKSFS
-408 GGISGNSLGNM
+408 GGISGNSLG
-419 LDIETDVPLMDGSWK
+419 G
-434 KLRDVCDG
+434 
-442 DGLIGS
+442 
-448 NGKVTTVLKAHEIKY
+448 
-463 PEQAYDMKFENEA
+463 
-476 VVKSGGEH
+476 
-484 LWTVKV
+484 
-490 HGTSH
+490 
-495 KLREWT
+495 
-501 TISADDVYGY
+501 
-511 MQKGH
+511 
-516 RVTIPA
+516 
-522 MKEMHAGIVTGNSI
+522 
-536 DPYVLGY
+536 
-543 WLGDGMSHSARIT
+543 
-556 TEDIEVIDNFNTA
+556 
-569 GYNCVEVKDSS
+569 
-580 KCGNAKMYDVYKI
+580 
-593 GYKPTRDSAT
+593 
-603 GQFIGTGSFHSE
+603 
-615 LRELGLHARY
+615 
-625 NGEKHIPKEY
+625 
-635 FTATYDEKMELIR
+635 
-648 GLMDSDGYAHSGAFV
+648 
-663 QFCQSE
+663 
-669 SRLKDD
+669 
-675 VIMLI
+675 
-680 KSLGLKVSVI
+680 
-690 KRDKHARNAMKQA
+690 
-703 RCNISGSKMIW
+703 
-714 ARKDAYEVGFTP
+714 
-726 WSNPFKLSRKADKWK
+726 
-741 RPKIETVKLTSMEKV
+741 
-756 DKVLMRCLTVDSA
+756 
-769 DKLFAVTSK
+769 
-778 FILTHNTATGARG
+778 TATGARG
-791 ALDATATR
+791 ALDATSTR

-821 YNAEFLEEEEVIRIT
+821 YNAEFLEEEEVVRIT

-841 PIRRDDLAGK
+841 PVRRDDLAGN

-872 FLLQTVGPNEDPSI
+872 FLLQTVGPNEDPAI

-910 QPQVDPV
+910 QPPVDPV

-932 IEKIR
+932 IEKIK

-977 LDMDFLRKDEMID
+977 LDMDFLRKDEMVD
-990 EQTTYERDQMQY
+990 EQTANERDQMQY
-1002 DRKMQE
+1002 DRKMLE

-1017 EVMQAQIDAG
+1017 EVMQRQID
-1027 GKNEQIGVK
+1027 NRDTNIGVK

>member
-276 AWVGNTIIRLESNPY
+276 AWVGNTLIRLESNPY
-291 PDNKPPFV
+291 PDKKPPFV
-299 IVPFSAVPFQ
+299 IVPFSAVPFH

-320 DNQKVKTA
+320 DNQKIKTA

-333 IDNMAKSNNAVVATR
+333 VDNMAKSNNAVVATR

-408 GGISGNSLGNM
+408 GGISGNALG
-419 LDIETDVPLMDGSWK
+419 S
-434 KLRDVCDG
+434 
-442 DGLIGS
+442 
-448 NGKVTTVLKAHEIKY
+448 
-463 PEQAYDMKFENEA
+463 
-476 VVKSGGEH
+476 
-484 LWTVKV
+484 
-490 HGTSH
+490 
-495 KLREWT
+495 
-501 TISADDVYGY
+501 
-511 MQKGH
+511 
-516 RVTIPA
+516 
-522 MKEMHAGIVTGNSI
+522 
-536 DPYVLGY
+536 
-543 WLGDGMSHSARIT
+543 
-556 TEDIEVIDNFNTA
+556 
-569 GYNCVEVKDSS
+569 
-580 KCGNAKMYDVYKI
+580 
-593 GYKPTRDSAT
+593 
-603 GQFIGTGSFHSE
+603 
-615 LRELGLHARY
+615 
-625 NGEKHIPKEY
+625 
-635 FTATYDEKMELIR
+635 
-648 GLMDSDGYAHSGAFV
+648 
-663 QFCQSE
+663 
-669 SRLKDD
+669 
-675 VIMLI
+675 
-680 KSLGLKVSVI
+680 
-690 KRDKHARNAMKQA
+690 
-703 RCNISGSKMIW
+703 
-714 ARKDAYEVGFTP
+714 
-726 WSNPFKLSRKADKWK
+726 
-741 RPKIETVKLTSMEKV
+741 
-756 DKVLMRCLTVDSA
+756 
-769 DKLFAVTSK
+769 
-778 FILTHNTATGARG
+778 TATGARG

-910 QPQVDPV
+910 QPPVDPV

-977 LDMDFLRKDEMID
+977 LDLDFLKKDEMVD
-990 EQTTYERDQMQY
+990 EQTANERDQMQY

-1017 EVMQAQIDAG
+1017 EVMQAQINAKDT
-1027 GKNEQIGVK
+1027 NIGVK

>member
-45 GNEVEGKSKIVSKDI
+45 GNEVDGKSKIVSKDI

-238 EDQTYFEFKDKPRK
+238 EDQSYFEFKDKPRK

-276 AWVGNTIIRLESNPY
+276 AWVGNTLIRLESNPY
-291 PDNKPPFV
+291 PDKKPPFV
-299 IVPFSAVPFQ
+299 IVPFSAVPFH

-320 DNQKVKTA
+320 DNQKIKTA

-333 IDNMAKSNNAVVATR
+333 VDNMAKSNNAVVATR

-408 GGISGNSLGNM
+408 GGISGNALG
-419 LDIETDVPLMDGSWK
+419 S
-434 KLRDVCDG
+434 
-442 DGLIGS
+442 
-448 NGKVTTVLKAHEIKY
+448 
-463 PEQAYDMKFENEA
+463 
-476 VVKSGGEH
+476 
-484 LWTVKV
+484 
-490 HGTSH
+490 
-495 KLREWT
+495 
-501 TISADDVYGY
+501 
-511 MQKGH
+511 
-516 RVTIPA
+516 
-522 MKEMHAGIVTGNSI
+522 
-536 DPYVLGY
+536 
-543 WLGDGMSHSARIT
+543 
-556 TEDIEVIDNFNTA
+556 
-569 GYNCVEVKDSS
+569 
-580 KCGNAKMYDVYKI
+580 
-593 GYKPTRDSAT
+593 
-603 GQFIGTGSFHSE
+603 
-615 LRELGLHARY
+615 
-625 NGEKHIPKEY
+625 
-635 FTATYDEKMELIR
+635 
-648 GLMDSDGYAHSGAFV
+648 
-663 QFCQSE
+663 
-669 SRLKDD
+669 
-675 VIMLI
+675 
-680 KSLGLKVSVI
+680 
-690 KRDKHARNAMKQA
+690 
-703 RCNISGSKMIW
+703 
-714 ARKDAYEVGFTP
+714 
-726 WSNPFKLSRKADKWK
+726 
-741 RPKIETVKLTSMEKV
+741 
-756 DKVLMRCLTVDSA
+756 
-769 DKLFAVTSK
+769 
-778 FILTHNTATGARG
+778 TATGARG

-821 YNAEFLEEEEVIRIT
+821 YNAEFLEEEEIIRIT

-872 FLLQTVGPNEDPSI
+872 FLLQTVGPSEDPSI

-910 QPQVDPV
+910 QPPVDPV

-932 IEKIR
+932 IEKIK

-990 EQTTYERDQMQY
+990 EQTANERDQMQY

-1017 EVMQAQIDAG
+1017 EVMQRQID
-1027 GKNEQIGVK
+1027 NRDTNIGVK

>member
-144 EVEVISVDENGMEFV
+144 EVEVINVDENGMEFV

-193 MDKCQFVIHRY
+193 MEKCQFVIHRY

-276 AWVGNTIIRLESNPY
+276 AWVGNTLIRLESNPY
-291 PDNKPPFV
+291 PDKKPPFV
-299 IVPFSAVPFQ
+299 IVPFSAVPFH

-320 DNQKVKTA
+320 DNQKIKTA

-333 IDNMAKSNNAVVATR
+333 VDNMAKSNNAVVATR

-408 GGISGNSLGNM
+408 GGISGNALG
-419 LDIETDVPLMDGSWK
+419 S
-434 KLRDVCDG
+434 
-442 DGLIGS
+442 
-448 NGKVTTVLKAHEIKY
+448 
-463 PEQAYDMKFENEA
+463 
-476 VVKSGGEH
+476 
-484 LWTVKV
+484 
-490 HGTSH
+490 
-495 KLREWT
+495 
-501 TISADDVYGY
+501 
-511 MQKGH
+511 
-516 RVTIPA
+516 
-522 MKEMHAGIVTGNSI
+522 
-536 DPYVLGY
+536 
-543 WLGDGMSHSARIT
+543 
-556 TEDIEVIDNFNTA
+556 
-569 GYNCVEVKDSS
+569 
-580 KCGNAKMYDVYKI
+580 
-593 GYKPTRDSAT
+593 
-603 GQFIGTGSFHSE
+603 
-615 LRELGLHARY
+615 
-625 NGEKHIPKEY
+625 
-635 FTATYDEKMELIR
+635 
-648 GLMDSDGYAHSGAFV
+648 
-663 QFCQSE
+663 
-669 SRLKDD
+669 
-675 VIMLI
+675 
-680 KSLGLKVSVI
+680 
-690 KRDKHARNAMKQA
+690 
-703 RCNISGSKMIW
+703 
-714 ARKDAYEVGFTP
+714 
-726 WSNPFKLSRKADKWK
+726 
-741 RPKIETVKLTSMEKV
+741 
-756 DKVLMRCLTVDSA
+756 
-769 DKLFAVTSK
+769 
-778 FILTHNTATGARG
+778 TATGARG

-872 FLLQTVGPNEDPSI
+872 FLLQTVGPSEDPSI

-932 IEKIR
+932 IEKIK

-963 KRAQARKLMSEADN
+963 KRAQARKLLSEADN
-977 LDMDFLRKDEMID
+977 LDLDFLKKDEMVD
-990 EQTTYERDQMQY
+990 EQTANERDQMQY

-1017 EVMQAQIDAG
+1017 EVMQAQINAKDT
-1027 GKNEQIGVK
+1027 NIGVK

>member
-1 MEDKINKSEILKN
+1 MDKINKNEILKN

-39 TEGAPY
+39 TKGAPY
-45 GNEVEGKSKIVSKDI
+45 GNEVDGKSKIVSKDI
-60 KKQREW
+60 KKQLEW
-66 MIPSITDPFLS
+66 MLPSITDPFLS
-77 TSDVIKCN
+77 TADVIKCN
-85 PVTYEDAKAARQ
+85 PVTYEDSKAARQ

-125 EGSVVIQTG
+125 EGSVVVQTG
-134 WDYEEEEVEA
+134 WDYEEEEFEA
-144 EVEVISVDENGMEFV
+144 EVEVIKVDEDGMEFV
-159 DTEISMQTNVIRNQ
+159 DTEMSTQTTVVRNQ

-193 MDKCQFVIHRY
+193 IDKCQFVIHRY
-204 ESSLNALKQDGRYE
+204 ESNLNALKQDGRYE

-228 NLTNDPQYLR
+228 SLTNEPQYLR

-263 DIDGDGIAEPIVC
+263 DVDGDGIAEPIVC
-276 AWVGNTIIRLESNPY
+276 AWVGSTIIRLESNPY
-291 PDNKPPFV
+291 PDKKPPFV

-353 PVNRKKFLKGENF
+353 VVNRKKFLKGENF

-398 ESQTGVKSFS
+398 ESQTGFKSFS
-408 GGISGNSLGNM
+408 GGISGNALG
-419 LDIETDVPLMDGSWK
+419 G
-434 KLRDVCDG
+434 
-442 DGLIGS
+442 
-448 NGKVTTVLKAHEIKY
+448 
-463 PEQAYDMKFENEA
+463 
-476 VVKSGGEH
+476 
-484 LWTVKV
+484 
-490 HGTSH
+490 
-495 KLREWT
+495 
-501 TISADDVYGY
+501 
-511 MQKGH
+511 
-516 RVTIPA
+516 
-522 MKEMHAGIVTGNSI
+522 
-536 DPYVLGY
+536 
-543 WLGDGMSHSARIT
+543 
-556 TEDIEVIDNFNTA
+556 
-569 GYNCVEVKDSS
+569 
-580 KCGNAKMYDVYKI
+580 
-593 GYKPTRDSAT
+593 
-603 GQFIGTGSFHSE
+603 
-615 LRELGLHARY
+615 
-625 NGEKHIPKEY
+625 
-635 FTATYDEKMELIR
+635 
-648 GLMDSDGYAHSGAFV
+648 
-663 QFCQSE
+663 
-669 SRLKDD
+669 
-675 VIMLI
+675 
-680 KSLGLKVSVI
+680 
-690 KRDKHARNAMKQA
+690 
-703 RCNISGSKMIW
+703 
-714 ARKDAYEVGFTP
+714 
-726 WSNPFKLSRKADKWK
+726 
-741 RPKIETVKLTSMEKV
+741 
-756 DKVLMRCLTVDSA
+756 
-769 DKLFAVTSK
+769 
-778 FILTHNTATGARG
+778 TATGARG
-791 ALDATATR
+791 ALDATSTR

-821 YNAEFLEEEEVIRIT
+821 YNAEFLEEEEVVRIT

-841 PIRRDDLAGK
+841 PVRRDDLAGN

-872 FLLQTVGPNEDPSI
+872 FLLQTVGPNEDPAI

-910 QPQVDPV
+910 QPQPDPV
-917 QQKMQELQIAKLEAE
+917 QQKIQELQIAKLEAE
-932 IEKIR
+932 IEKIK

-977 LDMDFLRKDEMID
+977 LDLDFLKKDEMVD
-990 EQTTYERDQMQY
+990 EQTANERDQMQY

-1017 EVMQAQIDAG
+1017 EVMQAQINAKDT
-1027 GKNEQIGVK
+1027 NIGVK

>member
-193 MDKCQFVIHRY
+193 MEKCQFVIHRY

-238 EDQTYFEFKDKPRK
+238 EDQSYFEFKDKPRK

-276 AWVGNTIIRLESNPY
+276 AWVGNTLIRLESNPY
-291 PDNKPPFV
+291 PDKKPPFV
-299 IVPFSAVPFQ
+299 IVPFSAVPFH

-320 DNQKVKTA
+320 DNQKIKTA

-333 IDNMAKSNNAVVATR
+333 VDNMAKSNNAVVATR

-408 GGISGNSLGNM
+408 GGISGNALG
-419 LDIETDVPLMDGSWK
+419 S
-434 KLRDVCDG
+434 
-442 DGLIGS
+442 
-448 NGKVTTVLKAHEIKY
+448 
-463 PEQAYDMKFENEA
+463 
-476 VVKSGGEH
+476 
-484 LWTVKV
+484 
-490 HGTSH
+490 
-495 KLREWT
+495 
-501 TISADDVYGY
+501 
-511 MQKGH
+511 
-516 RVTIPA
+516 
-522 MKEMHAGIVTGNSI
+522 
-536 DPYVLGY
+536 
-543 WLGDGMSHSARIT
+543 
-556 TEDIEVIDNFNTA
+556 
-569 GYNCVEVKDSS
+569 
-580 KCGNAKMYDVYKI
+580 
-593 GYKPTRDSAT
+593 
-603 GQFIGTGSFHSE
+603 
-615 LRELGLHARY
+615 
-625 NGEKHIPKEY
+625 
-635 FTATYDEKMELIR
+635 
-648 GLMDSDGYAHSGAFV
+648 
-663 QFCQSE
+663 
-669 SRLKDD
+669 
-675 VIMLI
+675 
-680 KSLGLKVSVI
+680 
-690 KRDKHARNAMKQA
+690 
-703 RCNISGSKMIW
+703 
-714 ARKDAYEVGFTP
+714 
-726 WSNPFKLSRKADKWK
+726 
-741 RPKIETVKLTSMEKV
+741 
-756 DKVLMRCLTVDSA
+756 
-769 DKLFAVTSK
+769 
-778 FILTHNTATGARG
+778 TATGARG

-872 FLLQTVGPNEDPSI
+872 FLLQTVGPSEDPSI

-910 QPQVDPV
+910 QPPVDPV

-932 IEKIR
+932 IEKIK

-977 LDMDFLRKDEMID
+977 LDLDFLKKDEMVD
-990 EQTTYERDQMQY
+990 EQTANERDQMQY

-1017 EVMQAQIDAG
+1017 EVMQRQIDAG

>member
-45 GNEVEGKSKIVSKDI
+45 GNEVDGKSKIVSKDI

-134 WDYEEEEVEA
+134 WDYEEEEIEA
-144 EVEVISVDENGMEFV
+144 EQEVIKQDDYGKEYV
-159 DTEISMQTNVIRNQ
+159 DTEMTTQTYIKRNQ
-173 PTAVVCRN
+173 PTAIVCRN

-408 GGISGNSLGNM
+408 GGINANALG
-419 LDIETDVPLMDGSWK
+419 S
-434 KLRDVCDG
+434 
-442 DGLIGS
+442 
-448 NGKVTTVLKAHEIKY
+448 
-463 PEQAYDMKFENEA
+463 
-476 VVKSGGEH
+476 
-484 LWTVKV
+484 
-490 HGTSH
+490 
-495 KLREWT
+495 
-501 TISADDVYGY
+501 
-511 MQKGH
+511 
-516 RVTIPA
+516 
-522 MKEMHAGIVTGNSI
+522 
-536 DPYVLGY
+536 
-543 WLGDGMSHSARIT
+543 
-556 TEDIEVIDNFNTA
+556 
-569 GYNCVEVKDSS
+569 
-580 KCGNAKMYDVYKI
+580 
-593 GYKPTRDSAT
+593 
-603 GQFIGTGSFHSE
+603 
-615 LRELGLHARY
+615 
-625 NGEKHIPKEY
+625 
-635 FTATYDEKMELIR
+635 
-648 GLMDSDGYAHSGAFV
+648 
-663 QFCQSE
+663 
-669 SRLKDD
+669 
-675 VIMLI
+675 
-680 KSLGLKVSVI
+680 
-690 KRDKHARNAMKQA
+690 
-703 RCNISGSKMIW
+703 
-714 ARKDAYEVGFTP
+714 
-726 WSNPFKLSRKADKWK
+726 
-741 RPKIETVKLTSMEKV
+741 
-756 DKVLMRCLTVDSA
+756 
-769 DKLFAVTSK
+769 
-778 FILTHNTATGARG
+778 TATGARG

-872 FLLQTVGPNEDPSI
+872 FLLQTVGPSEDPSI

-910 QPQVDPV
+910 QPPVDPV

-932 IEKIR
+932 IEKIK

-977 LDMDFLRKDEMID
+977 LDLDFLKKDEMVD
-990 EQTTYERDQMQY
+990 EQTANERDQMQY

-1017 EVMQAQIDAG
+1017 EVMQRQIDAG

>member
-45 GNEVEGKSKIVSKDI
+45 GNEVDGKSKIVSKDI

-107 RKFNRYNFIMKA
+107 RKFDRYNFIMKA

-238 EDQTYFEFKDKPRK
+238 EDQSYFEFKDKPRK

-263 DIDGDGIAEPIVC
+263 DINGDGIAEPIVC
-276 AWVGNTIIRLESNPY
+276 AWVGNTLIRLESNPY
-291 PDNKPPFV
+291 PDKKPPFV
-299 IVPFSAVPFQ
+299 IVPFSAVPFH

-320 DNQKVKTA
+320 DNQKIKTA

-333 IDNMAKSNNAVVATR
+333 VDNMAKSNNAVVATR

-408 GGISGNSLGNM
+408 GGISGNALG
-419 LDIETDVPLMDGSWK
+419 S
-434 KLRDVCDG
+434 
-442 DGLIGS
+442 
-448 NGKVTTVLKAHEIKY
+448 
-463 PEQAYDMKFENEA
+463 
-476 VVKSGGEH
+476 
-484 LWTVKV
+484 
-490 HGTSH
+490 
-495 KLREWT
+495 
-501 TISADDVYGY
+501 
-511 MQKGH
+511 
-516 RVTIPA
+516 
-522 MKEMHAGIVTGNSI
+522 
-536 DPYVLGY
+536 
-543 WLGDGMSHSARIT
+543 
-556 TEDIEVIDNFNTA
+556 
-569 GYNCVEVKDSS
+569 
-580 KCGNAKMYDVYKI
+580 
-593 GYKPTRDSAT
+593 
-603 GQFIGTGSFHSE
+603 
-615 LRELGLHARY
+615 
-625 NGEKHIPKEY
+625 
-635 FTATYDEKMELIR
+635 
-648 GLMDSDGYAHSGAFV
+648 
-663 QFCQSE
+663 
-669 SRLKDD
+669 
-675 VIMLI
+675 
-680 KSLGLKVSVI
+680 
-690 KRDKHARNAMKQA
+690 
-703 RCNISGSKMIW
+703 
-714 ARKDAYEVGFTP
+714 
-726 WSNPFKLSRKADKWK
+726 
-741 RPKIETVKLTSMEKV
+741 
-756 DKVLMRCLTVDSA
+756 
-769 DKLFAVTSK
+769 
-778 FILTHNTATGARG
+778 TATGARG

-872 FLLQTVGPNEDPSI
+872 FLLQTVGPSEDPSI

-910 QPQVDPV
+910 QPQPDPV

-932 IEKIR
+932 IEKIK

-963 KRAQARKLMSEADN
+963 KRAQARKLLSEADN
-977 LDMDFLRKDEMID
+977 LDLDFLKKDEMID
-990 EQTTYERDQMQY
+990 EQTANERDQMQY

-1008 KQFDRLHTL
+1008 KQFDRMHTL
-1017 EVMQAQIDAG
+1017 EVMQRQIDAG

>member
-1 MEDKINKSEILKN
+1 MEDKINKNEILKN

-39 TEGAPY
+39 TKGAPY
-45 GNEVEGKSKIVSKDI
+45 GNEVDGKSKIVSKDI
-60 KKQREW
+60 KKQLEW
-66 MIPSITDPFLS
+66 MLPSITDPFLS

-85 PVTYEDAKAARQ
+85 PVTYEDGKSARQ

-125 EGSVVIQTG
+125 EGSVVVQTG
-134 WDYEEEEVEA
+134 WDYEEEEFEA
-144 EVEVISVDENGMEFV
+144 EVEVINVDENGMEFV

-408 GGISGNSLGNM
+408 GGINANSLG
-419 LDIETDVPLMDGSWK
+419 S
-434 KLRDVCDG
+434 
-442 DGLIGS
+442 
-448 NGKVTTVLKAHEIKY
+448 
-463 PEQAYDMKFENEA
+463 
-476 VVKSGGEH
+476 
-484 LWTVKV
+484 
-490 HGTSH
+490 
-495 KLREWT
+495 
-501 TISADDVYGY
+501 
-511 MQKGH
+511 
-516 RVTIPA
+516 
-522 MKEMHAGIVTGNSI
+522 
-536 DPYVLGY
+536 
-543 WLGDGMSHSARIT
+543 
-556 TEDIEVIDNFNTA
+556 
-569 GYNCVEVKDSS
+569 
-580 KCGNAKMYDVYKI
+580 
-593 GYKPTRDSAT
+593 
-603 GQFIGTGSFHSE
+603 
-615 LRELGLHARY
+615 
-625 NGEKHIPKEY
+625 
-635 FTATYDEKMELIR
+635 
-648 GLMDSDGYAHSGAFV
+648 
-663 QFCQSE
+663 
-669 SRLKDD
+669 
-675 VIMLI
+675 
-680 KSLGLKVSVI
+680 
-690 KRDKHARNAMKQA
+690 
-703 RCNISGSKMIW
+703 
-714 ARKDAYEVGFTP
+714 
-726 WSNPFKLSRKADKWK
+726 
-741 RPKIETVKLTSMEKV
+741 
-756 DKVLMRCLTVDSA
+756 
-769 DKLFAVTSK
+769 
-778 FILTHNTATGARG
+778 TATGARG

-872 FLLQTVGPNEDPSI
+872 FLLQTVGPSEDPSI

-910 QPQVDPV
+910 QPQPDPV

-977 LDMDFLRKDEMID
+977 LDLDFLKKDEMVD
-990 EQTTYERDQMQY
+990 EQTANERDQMQY

-1017 EVMQAQIDAG
+1017 EVMQRQIDAG

>member
-1 MEDKINKSEILKN
+1 MDKINKNEILKN

-39 TEGAPY
+39 TKGAPY
-45 GNEVEGKSKIVSKDI
+45 GNEVDGKSKIVSKDI
-60 KKQREW
+60 KKQLEW
-66 MIPSITDPFLS
+66 MLPSITDPFLS

-85 PVTYEDAKAARQ
+85 PVTYEDGKSARQ

-134 WDYEEEEVEA
+134 WDYEEEEFEA
-144 EVEVISVDENGMEFV
+144 EVEVINVDENGREYI

-193 MDKCQFVIHRY
+193 MEKCQFVIHRY

-238 EDQTYFEFKDKPRK
+238 EDQSYFEFKDKPRK

-276 AWVGNTIIRLESNPY
+276 AWVGNTLIRLESNPY
-291 PDNKPPFV
+291 PDKKPPFV
-299 IVPFSAVPFQ
+299 IVPFSAVPFH

-320 DNQKVKTA
+320 DNQKIKTA

-333 IDNMAKSNNAVVATR
+333 VDNMAKSNNAVVATR

-408 GGISGNSLGNM
+408 GGISGNALG
-419 LDIETDVPLMDGSWK
+419 S
-434 KLRDVCDG
+434 
-442 DGLIGS
+442 
-448 NGKVTTVLKAHEIKY
+448 
-463 PEQAYDMKFENEA
+463 
-476 VVKSGGEH
+476 
-484 LWTVKV
+484 
-490 HGTSH
+490 
-495 KLREWT
+495 
-501 TISADDVYGY
+501 
-511 MQKGH
+511 
-516 RVTIPA
+516 
-522 MKEMHAGIVTGNSI
+522 
-536 DPYVLGY
+536 
-543 WLGDGMSHSARIT
+543 
-556 TEDIEVIDNFNTA
+556 
-569 GYNCVEVKDSS
+569 
-580 KCGNAKMYDVYKI
+580 
-593 GYKPTRDSAT
+593 
-603 GQFIGTGSFHSE
+603 
-615 LRELGLHARY
+615 
-625 NGEKHIPKEY
+625 
-635 FTATYDEKMELIR
+635 
-648 GLMDSDGYAHSGAFV
+648 
-663 QFCQSE
+663 
-669 SRLKDD
+669 
-675 VIMLI
+675 
-680 KSLGLKVSVI
+680 
-690 KRDKHARNAMKQA
+690 
-703 RCNISGSKMIW
+703 
-714 ARKDAYEVGFTP
+714 
-726 WSNPFKLSRKADKWK
+726 
-741 RPKIETVKLTSMEKV
+741 
-756 DKVLMRCLTVDSA
+756 
-769 DKLFAVTSK
+769 
-778 FILTHNTATGARG
+778 TATGARG

-872 FLLQTVGPNEDPSI
+872 FLLQTVGPSEDPSI

-910 QPQVDPV
+910 QPQPDPV

-977 LDMDFLRKDEMID
+977 LDLDFLKKDEMVD
-990 EQTTYERDQMQY
+990 EQTANERDQMQY

-1027 GKNEQIGVK
+1027 GKNEQIGVG

>member
-1 MEDKINKSEILKN
+1 MDKINKNEILKN

-39 TEGAPY
+39 TKGAPY
-45 GNEVEGKSKIVSKDI
+45 GNEVDGKSKIVSKDI
-60 KKQREW
+60 KKQLEW
-66 MIPSITDPFLS
+66 MLPSITDPFLS

-85 PVTYEDAKAARQ
+85 PVTYEDGKSARQ

-125 EGSVVIQTG
+125 EGSVVVQTG
-134 WDYEEEEVEA
+134 WDYEEEEFEA
-144 EVEVISVDENGMEFV
+144 EVEVISLDENGREYI

-398 ESQTGVKSFS
+398 ESQTGFKSFS
-408 GGISGNSLGNM
+408 GGISGNSLG
-419 LDIETDVPLMDGSWK
+419 G
-434 KLRDVCDG
+434 
-442 DGLIGS
+442 
-448 NGKVTTVLKAHEIKY
+448 
-463 PEQAYDMKFENEA
+463 
-476 VVKSGGEH
+476 
-484 LWTVKV
+484 
-490 HGTSH
+490 
-495 KLREWT
+495 
-501 TISADDVYGY
+501 
-511 MQKGH
+511 
-516 RVTIPA
+516 
-522 MKEMHAGIVTGNSI
+522 
-536 DPYVLGY
+536 
-543 WLGDGMSHSARIT
+543 
-556 TEDIEVIDNFNTA
+556 
-569 GYNCVEVKDSS
+569 
-580 KCGNAKMYDVYKI
+580 
-593 GYKPTRDSAT
+593 
-603 GQFIGTGSFHSE
+603 
-615 LRELGLHARY
+615 
-625 NGEKHIPKEY
+625 
-635 FTATYDEKMELIR
+635 
-648 GLMDSDGYAHSGAFV
+648 
-663 QFCQSE
+663 
-669 SRLKDD
+669 
-675 VIMLI
+675 
-680 KSLGLKVSVI
+680 
-690 KRDKHARNAMKQA
+690 
-703 RCNISGSKMIW
+703 
-714 ARKDAYEVGFTP
+714 
-726 WSNPFKLSRKADKWK
+726 
-741 RPKIETVKLTSMEKV
+741 
-756 DKVLMRCLTVDSA
+756 
-769 DKLFAVTSK
+769 
-778 FILTHNTATGARG
+778 TATGARG
-791 ALDATATR
+791 ALDATSTR

-821 YNAEFLEEEEVIRIT
+821 YNAEFLEEEEVVRIT

-841 PIRRDDLAGK
+841 PVRRDDLAGN

-872 FLLQTVGPNEDPSI
+872 FLLQTVGPSEDPSI

-910 QPQVDPV
+910 QPQPDPV

-932 IEKIR
+932 IEKIK

-963 KRAQARKLMSEADN
+963 KRAQARKLLSEADN
-977 LDMDFLRKDEMID
+977 LDLDFLKKDEMID
-990 EQTTYERDQMQY
+990 EQTANERDQMQY

-1008 KQFDRLHTL
+1008 KQFDRMHTL
-1017 EVMQAQIDAG
+1017 EVMQRQIDAG

>member
-134 WDYEEEEVEA
+134 WDYEEEEIEA
-144 EVEVISVDENGMEFV
+144 EVEVVNTDENGREFV

-193 MDKCQFVIHRY
+193 MEKCQFVIHRY

-238 EDQTYFEFKDKPRK
+238 EDQSYFEFKDKPRK

-276 AWVGNTIIRLESNPY
+276 AWVGNTLIRLESNPY
-291 PDNKPPFV
+291 PDKKPPFV
-299 IVPFSAVPFQ
+299 IVPFSAVPFH

-320 DNQKVKTA
+320 DNQKIKTA

-333 IDNMAKSNNAVVATR
+333 VDNMAKSNNAVVATR

-398 ESQTGVKSFS
+398 ESQTGFKSFS
-408 GGISGNSLGNM
+408 GGISGNSLG
-419 LDIETDVPLMDGSWK
+419 G
-434 KLRDVCDG
+434 
-442 DGLIGS
+442 
-448 NGKVTTVLKAHEIKY
+448 
-463 PEQAYDMKFENEA
+463 
-476 VVKSGGEH
+476 
-484 LWTVKV
+484 
-490 HGTSH
+490 
-495 KLREWT
+495 
-501 TISADDVYGY
+501 
-511 MQKGH
+511 
-516 RVTIPA
+516 
-522 MKEMHAGIVTGNSI
+522 
-536 DPYVLGY
+536 
-543 WLGDGMSHSARIT
+543 
-556 TEDIEVIDNFNTA
+556 
-569 GYNCVEVKDSS
+569 
-580 KCGNAKMYDVYKI
+580 
-593 GYKPTRDSAT
+593 
-603 GQFIGTGSFHSE
+603 
-615 LRELGLHARY
+615 
-625 NGEKHIPKEY
+625 
-635 FTATYDEKMELIR
+635 
-648 GLMDSDGYAHSGAFV
+648 
-663 QFCQSE
+663 
-669 SRLKDD
+669 
-675 VIMLI
+675 
-680 KSLGLKVSVI
+680 
-690 KRDKHARNAMKQA
+690 
-703 RCNISGSKMIW
+703 
-714 ARKDAYEVGFTP
+714 
-726 WSNPFKLSRKADKWK
+726 
-741 RPKIETVKLTSMEKV
+741 
-756 DKVLMRCLTVDSA
+756 
-769 DKLFAVTSK
+769 
-778 FILTHNTATGARG
+778 TATGARG
-791 ALDATATR
+791 ALDATSTR

-821 YNAEFLEEEEVIRIT
+821 YNAEFLEEEEVVRIT

-841 PIRRDDLAGK
+841 PVRRDDLAGN

-872 FLLQTVGPNEDPSI
+872 FLLQTVGPSEDPSI

-910 QPQVDPV
+910 QPQPDPV

-932 IEKIR
+932 IEKIK

-977 LDMDFLRKDEMID
+977 LDMDFLKIDEMID
-990 EQTTYERDQMQY
+990 EQTAYERDQMQY

-1017 EVMQAQIDAG
+1017 EVMQTQIKANDT
-1027 GKNEQIGVK
+1027 NIGVK

>member
-1 MEDKINKSEILKN
+1 MDKINKNEILKN

-39 TEGAPY
+39 TKGAPY
-45 GNEVEGKSKIVSKDI
+45 GNEVDGKSKIVSKDI
-60 KKQREW
+60 KKQLEW
-66 MIPSITDPFLS
+66 MLPSITDPFLS

-85 PVTYEDAKAARQ
+85 PVTYEDGKSARQ

-408 GGISGNSLGNM
+408 GGISGNALG
-419 LDIETDVPLMDGSWK
+419 S
-434 KLRDVCDG
+434 
-442 DGLIGS
+442 
-448 NGKVTTVLKAHEIKY
+448 
-463 PEQAYDMKFENEA
+463 
-476 VVKSGGEH
+476 
-484 LWTVKV
+484 
-490 HGTSH
+490 
-495 KLREWT
+495 
-501 TISADDVYGY
+501 
-511 MQKGH
+511 
-516 RVTIPA
+516 
-522 MKEMHAGIVTGNSI
+522 
-536 DPYVLGY
+536 
-543 WLGDGMSHSARIT
+543 
-556 TEDIEVIDNFNTA
+556 
-569 GYNCVEVKDSS
+569 
-580 KCGNAKMYDVYKI
+580 
-593 GYKPTRDSAT
+593 
-603 GQFIGTGSFHSE
+603 
-615 LRELGLHARY
+615 
-625 NGEKHIPKEY
+625 
-635 FTATYDEKMELIR
+635 
-648 GLMDSDGYAHSGAFV
+648 
-663 QFCQSE
+663 
-669 SRLKDD
+669 
-675 VIMLI
+675 
-680 KSLGLKVSVI
+680 
-690 KRDKHARNAMKQA
+690 
-703 RCNISGSKMIW
+703 
-714 ARKDAYEVGFTP
+714 
-726 WSNPFKLSRKADKWK
+726 
-741 RPKIETVKLTSMEKV
+741 
-756 DKVLMRCLTVDSA
+756 
-769 DKLFAVTSK
+769 
-778 FILTHNTATGARG
+778 TATGARG

-872 FLLQTVGPNEDPSI
+872 FLLQTVGPNEDPAI

-932 IEKIR
+932 IEKIK

-977 LDMDFLRKDEMID
+977 LDMDFLRKDEMVD
-990 EQTTYERDQMQY
+990 EQTAYERDQMQY

-1017 EVMQAQIDAG
+1017 EVMQRQID
-1027 GKNEQIGVK
+1027 NRDTNIGVK

>member
-1 MEDKINKSEILKN
+1 MNKINKNEILKS

-33 EEWSSQ
+33 EEWSAQ
-39 TEGAPY
+39 TKGAPY
-45 GNEVEGKSKIVSKDI
+45 GNEVDGKSKIVSKDI
-60 KKQREW
+60 KKTLEW
-66 MIPSITDPFLS
+66 MLPSITDPFLS

-85 PVTYEDAKAARQ
+85 PVTFEDSKAARQ

-119 TKVLVT
+119 TKVLIT
-125 EGSVVIQTG
+125 DGSVVIQTG

-144 EVEVISVDENGMEFV
+144 EQEVIKQDEYGQEYI
-159 DTEISMQTNVIRNQ
+159 DTEMTTQTHIKRNQ
-173 PTAVVCRN
+173 PTAIVCRN

-193 MDKCQFVIHRY
+193 MEKCQFVIHRY
-204 ESSLNALKQDGRYE
+204 ESNLNALKQDGRYE
-218 NLDKVEAAQY
+218 NLDKVEAEHY
-228 NLTNDPQYLR
+228 TLTNDPQYYRKDL
-238 EDQTYFEFKDKPRK
+238 TYFEFKDTPRK

-263 DIDGDGIAEPIVC
+263 DVDGDGIAEPIVC
-276 AWVGNTIIRLESNPY
+276 TWVGSTIIRLESNPY
-291 PDNKPPFV
+291 PDKKPPFI

-373 DFWQGSYNQL
+373 DFWQGGYNQL

-408 GGISGNSLGNM
+408 GGISGTSLG
-419 LDIETDVPLMDGSWK
+419 
-434 KLRDVCDG
+434 
-442 DGLIGS
+442 
-448 NGKVTTVLKAHEIKY
+448 A
-463 PEQAYDMKFENEA
+463 
-476 VVKSGGEH
+476 
-484 LWTVKV
+484 
-490 HGTSH
+490 
-495 KLREWT
+495 
-501 TISADDVYGY
+501 
-511 MQKGH
+511 
-516 RVTIPA
+516 
-522 MKEMHAGIVTGNSI
+522 
-536 DPYVLGY
+536 
-543 WLGDGMSHSARIT
+543 
-556 TEDIEVIDNFNTA
+556 
-569 GYNCVEVKDSS
+569 
-580 KCGNAKMYDVYKI
+580 
-593 GYKPTRDSAT
+593 
-603 GQFIGTGSFHSE
+603 
-615 LRELGLHARY
+615 
-625 NGEKHIPKEY
+625 
-635 FTATYDEKMELIR
+635 
-648 GLMDSDGYAHSGAFV
+648 
-663 QFCQSE
+663 
-669 SRLKDD
+669 
-675 VIMLI
+675 
-680 KSLGLKVSVI
+680 
-690 KRDKHARNAMKQA
+690 
-703 RCNISGSKMIW
+703 
-714 ARKDAYEVGFTP
+714 
-726 WSNPFKLSRKADKWK
+726 
-741 RPKIETVKLTSMEKV
+741 
-756 DKVLMRCLTVDSA
+756 
-769 DKLFAVTSK
+769 
-778 FILTHNTATGARG
+778 TATGARG
-791 ALDATATR
+791 ALDATAAR

-841 PIRRDDLAGK
+841 PVKRDDLAGN

-872 FLLQTVGPNEDPSI
+872 FLLQTVGPNEDPAI

-910 QPQVDPV
+910 QPPVDPV

-932 IEKIR
+932 IEKIK

-977 LDMDFLRKDEMID
+977 LDLDFLKKDEMID
-990 EQTTYERDQMQY
+990 EQTANERDQMQY

-1008 KQFDRLHTL
+1008 KQFDRMHTL
-1017 EVMQAQIDAG
+1017 EVMQRQID
-1027 GKNEQIGVK
+1027 NRDTNIGVK

>member
-45 GNEVEGKSKIVSKDI
+45 GNEVDGKSKIVSKDI

-107 RKFNRYNFIMKA
+107 RKFDRYNFIMKA

-204 ESSLNALKQDGRYE
+204 ESSLNALKQDGRYK

-228 NLTNDPQYLR
+228 SLTNDPQYLR
-238 EDQTYFEFKDKPRK
+238 EDQSYFEFKDKPRK

-276 AWVGNTIIRLESNPY
+276 AWVGNTLIRLESNPY
-291 PDNKPPFV
+291 PDKKPPFV
-299 IVPFSAVPFQ
+299 IVPFSVVPFH

-320 DNQKVKTA
+320 DNQKIKTA

-333 IDNMAKSNNAVVATR
+333 VDNMAKSNNAVVATR

-408 GGISGNSLGNM
+408 GGISGNALG
-419 LDIETDVPLMDGSWK
+419 S
-434 KLRDVCDG
+434 
-442 DGLIGS
+442 
-448 NGKVTTVLKAHEIKY
+448 
-463 PEQAYDMKFENEA
+463 
-476 VVKSGGEH
+476 
-484 LWTVKV
+484 
-490 HGTSH
+490 
-495 KLREWT
+495 
-501 TISADDVYGY
+501 
-511 MQKGH
+511 
-516 RVTIPA
+516 
-522 MKEMHAGIVTGNSI
+522 
-536 DPYVLGY
+536 
-543 WLGDGMSHSARIT
+543 
-556 TEDIEVIDNFNTA
+556 
-569 GYNCVEVKDSS
+569 
-580 KCGNAKMYDVYKI
+580 
-593 GYKPTRDSAT
+593 
-603 GQFIGTGSFHSE
+603 
-615 LRELGLHARY
+615 
-625 NGEKHIPKEY
+625 
-635 FTATYDEKMELIR
+635 
-648 GLMDSDGYAHSGAFV
+648 
-663 QFCQSE
+663 
-669 SRLKDD
+669 
-675 VIMLI
+675 
-680 KSLGLKVSVI
+680 
-690 KRDKHARNAMKQA
+690 
-703 RCNISGSKMIW
+703 
-714 ARKDAYEVGFTP
+714 
-726 WSNPFKLSRKADKWK
+726 
-741 RPKIETVKLTSMEKV
+741 
-756 DKVLMRCLTVDSA
+756 
-769 DKLFAVTSK
+769 
-778 FILTHNTATGARG
+778 TATGARG

-872 FLLQTVGPNEDPSI
+872 FLLQTVGPSEDPSI

-910 QPQVDPV
+910 QPQPDPV

-932 IEKIR
+932 IEKIK

-963 KRAQARKLMSEADN
+963 KRAQARKLLSEADN
-977 LDMDFLRKDEMID
+977 LDLDFLKKDEMID
-990 EQTTYERDQMQY
+990 EQTANERDQMQY

-1008 KQFDRLHTL
+1008 KQFDRMHTL
-1017 EVMQAQIDAG
+1017 EVMQAQINAKDT
-1027 GKNEQIGVK
+1027 NIGVGK

>member
-1 MEDKINKSEILKN
+1 MEDKINKNEILKN

-39 TEGAPY
+39 TKGAPY
-45 GNEVEGKSKIVSKDI
+45 GNEVDGKSKIVSKDI
-60 KKQREW
+60 KKQLEW
-66 MIPSITDPFLS
+66 MLPSITDPFLS

-85 PVTYEDAKAARQ
+85 PVTYEDGKSARQ

-144 EVEVISVDENGMEFV
+144 EVEVINVDENGREFV

-193 MDKCQFVIHRY
+193 MEKCQFVIHRY

-238 EDQTYFEFKDKPRK
+238 EDQSYFEFKDKPRK

-276 AWVGNTIIRLESNPY
+276 AWVGNTLIRLESNPY
-291 PDNKPPFV
+291 PDKKPPFI
-299 IVPFSAVPFQ
+299 IVPFSAVPFH

-320 DNQKVKTA
+320 DNQKIKTA

-333 IDNMAKSNNAVVATR
+333 VDNMAKSNNAVVATR

-408 GGISGNSLGNM
+408 GGLSGNALG
-419 LDIETDVPLMDGSWK
+419 S
-434 KLRDVCDG
+434 
-442 DGLIGS
+442 
-448 NGKVTTVLKAHEIKY
+448 
-463 PEQAYDMKFENEA
+463 
-476 VVKSGGEH
+476 
-484 LWTVKV
+484 
-490 HGTSH
+490 
-495 KLREWT
+495 
-501 TISADDVYGY
+501 
-511 MQKGH
+511 
-516 RVTIPA
+516 
-522 MKEMHAGIVTGNSI
+522 
-536 DPYVLGY
+536 
-543 WLGDGMSHSARIT
+543 
-556 TEDIEVIDNFNTA
+556 
-569 GYNCVEVKDSS
+569 
-580 KCGNAKMYDVYKI
+580 
-593 GYKPTRDSAT
+593 
-603 GQFIGTGSFHSE
+603 
-615 LRELGLHARY
+615 
-625 NGEKHIPKEY
+625 
-635 FTATYDEKMELIR
+635 
-648 GLMDSDGYAHSGAFV
+648 
-663 QFCQSE
+663 
-669 SRLKDD
+669 
-675 VIMLI
+675 
-680 KSLGLKVSVI
+680 
-690 KRDKHARNAMKQA
+690 
-703 RCNISGSKMIW
+703 
-714 ARKDAYEVGFTP
+714 
-726 WSNPFKLSRKADKWK
+726 
-741 RPKIETVKLTSMEKV
+741 
-756 DKVLMRCLTVDSA
+756 
-769 DKLFAVTSK
+769 
-778 FILTHNTATGARG
+778 TATGARG

-872 FLLQTVGPNEDPSI
+872 FLLQTVGPSEDPSI

-910 QPQVDPV
+910 QPPVDPV

-977 LDMDFLRKDEMID
+977 LDLDFLKKDEMVD
-990 EQTTYERDQMQY
+990 EQTANERDQMQY

-1017 EVMQAQIDAG
+1017 EVMQAQINAKDT
-1027 GKNEQIGVK
+1027 NIGVK

>member
-1 MEDKINKSEILKN
+1 MDKINKNEILKN

-39 TEGAPY
+39 TKGAPY
-45 GNEVEGKSKIVSKDI
+45 GNEVDGKSKIVSKDI
-60 KKQREW
+60 KKQLEW
-66 MIPSITDPFLS
+66 MLPSITDPFLS
-77 TSDVIKCN
+77 TADVIKCN
-85 PVTYEDAKAARQ
+85 PVTYEDSKAARQ

-193 MDKCQFVIHRY
+193 MEKCQFVIHRY

-238 EDQTYFEFKDKPRK
+238 EDQSYFEFKDKPRK

-276 AWVGNTIIRLESNPY
+276 AWVGNTLIRLESNPY
-291 PDNKPPFV
+291 PDKKPPFV
-299 IVPFSAVPFQ
+299 IVPFSAVPFH

-320 DNQKVKTA
+320 DNQKIKTA

-333 IDNMAKSNNAVVATR
+333 VDNMAKSNNAVVATR

-408 GGISGNSLGNM
+408 GGISGNALG
-419 LDIETDVPLMDGSWK
+419 S
-434 KLRDVCDG
+434 
-442 DGLIGS
+442 
-448 NGKVTTVLKAHEIKY
+448 
-463 PEQAYDMKFENEA
+463 
-476 VVKSGGEH
+476 
-484 LWTVKV
+484 
-490 HGTSH
+490 
-495 KLREWT
+495 
-501 TISADDVYGY
+501 
-511 MQKGH
+511 
-516 RVTIPA
+516 
-522 MKEMHAGIVTGNSI
+522 
-536 DPYVLGY
+536 
-543 WLGDGMSHSARIT
+543 
-556 TEDIEVIDNFNTA
+556 
-569 GYNCVEVKDSS
+569 
-580 KCGNAKMYDVYKI
+580 
-593 GYKPTRDSAT
+593 
-603 GQFIGTGSFHSE
+603 
-615 LRELGLHARY
+615 
-625 NGEKHIPKEY
+625 
-635 FTATYDEKMELIR
+635 
-648 GLMDSDGYAHSGAFV
+648 
-663 QFCQSE
+663 
-669 SRLKDD
+669 
-675 VIMLI
+675 
-680 KSLGLKVSVI
+680 
-690 KRDKHARNAMKQA
+690 
-703 RCNISGSKMIW
+703 
-714 ARKDAYEVGFTP
+714 
-726 WSNPFKLSRKADKWK
+726 
-741 RPKIETVKLTSMEKV
+741 
-756 DKVLMRCLTVDSA
+756 
-769 DKLFAVTSK
+769 
-778 FILTHNTATGARG
+778 TATGARG

-872 FLLQTVGPNEDPSI
+872 FLLQTVGPSEDPSI

-910 QPQVDPV
+910 QPPVDPV

-932 IEKIR
+932 IEKIK

-977 LDMDFLRKDEMID
+977 LDLDFLKKDEMVD
-990 EQTTYERDQMQY
+990 EQTANERDQMQY

-1017 EVMQAQIDAG
+1017 EVMQAQINAKDT
-1027 GKNEQIGVK
+1027 NIGVK